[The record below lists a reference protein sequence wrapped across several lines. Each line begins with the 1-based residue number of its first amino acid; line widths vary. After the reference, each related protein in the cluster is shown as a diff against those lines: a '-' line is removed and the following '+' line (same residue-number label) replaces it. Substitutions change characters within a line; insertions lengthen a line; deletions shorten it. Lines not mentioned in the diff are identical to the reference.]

1 MPIIIVFFRNAVTTN
16 FDKEQKEFEGMA
28 WKCLL
33 QIMMTSQKAISNFL
47 L

>member
-1 MPIIIVFFRNAVTTN
+1 MPVIIVFFRNTVTTN
-16 FDKEQKEFEGMA
+16 FEKEQKEFEGMA
-28 WKCLL
+28 LKCLL